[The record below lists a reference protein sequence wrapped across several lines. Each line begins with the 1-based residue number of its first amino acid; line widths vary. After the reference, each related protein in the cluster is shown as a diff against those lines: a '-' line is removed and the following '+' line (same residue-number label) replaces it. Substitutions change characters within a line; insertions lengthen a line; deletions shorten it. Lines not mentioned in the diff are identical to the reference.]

1 MGIFSRLAD
10 IINSNINATLDRAED
25 PERMVRLMIQEM
37 EETLVEVRSSA
48 AKVIADR
55 KDVARRLDRLE
66 AAQGE
71 WERRASLALS
81 RGREDLAKGALL
93 EKARVAETAA
103 ALAEELEH
111 LDDGMRRHEEDIL
124 KLEAKLREVKA
135 KQQALTARHETAS
148 SNMRVRRTVY
158 DSRIEEAFARFEQM
172 ERRIDQTEGEVES
185 MDLGRGK
192 TLAEEIAELEAES
205 VIEAELERLRAG
217 LESDGKQVEER

>member
-1 MGIFSRLAD
+1 MGIFSRLTD

-25 PERMVRLMIQEM
+25 PAKMIRLMIQEM
-37 EETLVEVRSSA
+37 EETLVEVRASA

-55 KDVARRLDRLE
+55 KDAGRRRDRLE
-66 AAQGE
+66 AAQAE
-71 WERRASLALS
+71 WQRRASLALA
-81 RGREDLAKGALL
+81 RDREDLAKGALL

-111 LDDGMRRHEEDIL
+111 LDEGMRRHEEDIL

-148 SNMRVRRTVY
+148 STMRVRRTVY

-205 VIEAELERLRAG
+205 AIEQELERLRAD
-217 LESDGKQVEER
+217 LKAHDKQAEER

>member
-1 MGIFSRLAD
+1 MS
-10 IINSNINATLDRAED
+10 
-25 PERMVRLMIQEM
+25 
-37 EETLVEVRSSA
+37 
-48 AKVIADR
+48 ADR
-55 KDVARRLDRLE
+55 KDVVRKLERLE

-93 EKARVAETAA
+93 EKARVAETAG
-103 ALAEELEH
+103 ALAEELGQ
-111 LDDGMRRHEEDIL
+111 LDEGMGRHEEDIL

-135 KQQALTARHETAS
+135 KQQALTARQETAS
-148 SNMRVRRTVY
+148 STMRVRRTVH
-158 DSRIEEAFARFEQM
+158 DNRIDEAFARFEQM

-205 VIEAELERLRAG
+205 TIEQELERLRAG
-217 LESDGKQVEER
+217 LKDQARQAEER